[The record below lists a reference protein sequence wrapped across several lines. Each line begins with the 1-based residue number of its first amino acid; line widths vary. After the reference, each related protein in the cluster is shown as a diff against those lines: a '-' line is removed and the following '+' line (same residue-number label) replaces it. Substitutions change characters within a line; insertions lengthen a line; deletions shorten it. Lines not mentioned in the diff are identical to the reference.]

1 MPLNYARRLTAS
13 QRSRQA
19 DRHIGIALTFVAG
32 ATNAGAFLAVHQYT
46 SHMTGVVS
54 SMADNLI
61 LGAWQVVLAGAG
73 ALASFLFGAGCSAV
87 MVNFARR
94 HRLHSEYSGPL
105 LLEALML
112 LLFGVLGARLE
123 SLHGIFVPFTVALLC
138 FTMGLQ
144 NAVITKLSRAEIR
157 TTHMTGIVT
166 DLGIEL
172 GKLMYWNGH
181 LRHPDEGPG
190 APVTANRDRL
200 RILSLLLSSF
210 FSGGVAGAW
219 AFKRLGYVSTVPL
232 ALLLTALVA
241 IPVFDDLR
249 ERLARR
255 WID

>member
-1 MPLNYARRLTAS
+1 MPLNYARRLTGP

-19 DRHIGIALTFVAG
+19 DRHIGLVLTFVAG

-46 SHMTGVVS
+46 SHMTGMVS

-61 LGAWQVVLAGAG
+61 LGGWEVVLAGVG
-73 ALASFLFGAGCSAV
+73 ALSSFLFGAGCSAV
-87 MVNFARR
+87 LVNFARR

-112 LLFGVLGARLE
+112 LMFGVLGAQLE
-123 SLHGIFVPFTVALLC
+123 SLHGIFVPFTVGLLC

-157 TTHMTGIVT
+157 TTHVTGIVT

-172 GKLMYWNGH
+172 GKLVYWN
-181 LRHPDEGPG
+181 RSRAYSDAGPL
-190 APVTANRDRL
+190 PVTANRDRL
-200 RILSLLLSSF
+200 QILALLLTSF
-210 FSGGVAGAW
+210 FCGGVAGAW
-219 AFKRLGYVSTVPL
+219 AFNRLGYVSTVPL

-241 IPVFDDLR
+241 VPLWDDLR
-249 ERLARR
+249 DRLAPR